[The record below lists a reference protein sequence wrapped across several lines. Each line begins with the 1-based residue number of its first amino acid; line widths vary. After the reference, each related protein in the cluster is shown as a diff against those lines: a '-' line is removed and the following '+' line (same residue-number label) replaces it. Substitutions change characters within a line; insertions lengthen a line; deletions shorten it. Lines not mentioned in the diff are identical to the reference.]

1 MADQAIQG
9 HFDPIAAGDSIRAAR
24 VLFVASALHVCNDA
38 FFAVMYPIM
47 PFIAAELGLSYSEV
61 GLVKTVFT
69 GSSALLQL
77 PAGLLAEHWGE
88 YALLAWGN
96 AWVAAGLLGV
106 AAAGAFPI
114 LLLAALLGGLGGNFQ
129 HPLASAIVARAYERG
144 RRATALGTLNFAGD
158 LGKMAT
164 PALVALAAVP
174 WGWRL
179 TLLGLGLFGL
189 LFTVL
194 VGLARAWVGALP
206 AASRETDPSGSATT
220 GRIPPAYRQLL
231 AVGMLDA
238 TTRAAALTFLP
249 FVLKARGFDTGEVSL
264 LFALLFAGG
273 AAGKFVCGLLGDRF
287 GPFAIVVLT
296 ELTTAFALFGLLWSP
311 LVTTLVLAV
320 IFGFALNGT
329 SSVLYAAVATFV
341 PEGKRGRGYGLYY
354 TGTQSAAA
362 VAPLAYGLVADQLG
376 LIWTLSV
383 MAALTVLVVPLAT
396 PIRRRLAG

>member
-9 HFDPIAAGDSIRAAR
+9 RFDPIAAGDSIRAAR
-24 VLFVASALHVCNDA
+24 VLFVASALHACNDA
-38 FFAVMYPIM
+38 LFAVMYPIL

-77 PAGLLAEHWGE
+77 PAGLLAERWGE

-179 TLLGLGLFGL
+179 TVLGLGLFGL
-189 LFTVL
+189 LFTLL

-206 AASRETDPSGSATT
+206 AARRETDPSGSATT
-220 GRIPPAYRQLL
+220 GRIPPAYWQLS
-231 AVGMLDA
+231 AVGMLDT

-249 FVLKARGFDTGEVSL
+249 FVLKARGFDAGEVSL

-287 GPFAIVVLT
+287 GPFAIVVVT
-296 ELTTAFALFGLLWSP
+296 ELTTAFALLGLLWSP
-311 LVTTLVLAV
+311 LVTALVLAV

-329 SSVLYAAVATFV
+329 SSVLYAAVAAFV

-354 TGTQSAAA
+354 TGTQTAAA
-362 VAPLAYGLVADQLG
+362 VAPLAYGVVADQLG
-376 LIWTLSV
+376 LIWTLSA
-383 MAALTVLVVPLAT
+383 MAALTLLVVPLAT
-396 PIRRRLAG
+396 PIRRRLTG